1 MTTKYTIGQK
11 PLHIADVQEI
21 IEQNHKIEL
30 SAKAKEQILT
40 CREQLESLVEKSENP
55 IYGINTG
62 FGSLYNIAIKKDQLS
77 DLQTNLVM
85 SHACGT
91 GDEVPLEVVKIMI
104 LLKVQSLS
112 YGHSGVALSTV
123 ELLMDLYNHEILP
136 VIYQQGSLGASG
148 DLAPLAHLSLGLL
161 GMGEVY
167 VDGERTTAE
176 KALKDHKLSP
186 ITLQSKEGLALLNG
200 TQFMGAYAV
209 WSLIQGCKISYLAD
223 LIGAIS
229 LEGYDGRQEPFD
241 PLVHHV
247 RPHAGQIKTAQ
258 NLREFLEGS
267 ELISRAKKHVQ
278 DPYSFRCMPQ
288 VHGATKD
295 TLAHVIKVVTTE
307 INSVTDNPTIFG
319 EDGKII
325 SAGNFHGQPLALAMD
340 FLAIALSELGS
351 ISERRTYQL
360 ISGRRE
366 LPPFLVAEPGVNS
379 GFMIPQYTAA
389 SIASQNKQL
398 CHPASVDSIESSNGQ
413 EDHVSMG
420 ANAAT
425 KLYRVVENVERIL
438 AIELMNASQALAFRK
453 EKTSEFLSSFV
464 ALYRE
469 EVPFVKE
476 DRILHEDIEKSIL
489 FLQVTSLDP
498 ELIYG

>member
-1 MTTKYTIGQK
+1 MTTTYTIGEK
-11 PLHIADVQEI
+11 PLVISDIQKILEENHTLQLSQKVIDQIIA
-21 IEQNHKIEL
+21 
-30 SAKAKEQILT
+30 
-40 CREQLESLVEKSENP
+40 CREHLDKAIENSDHP

-62 FGSLYNIAIKKDQLS
+62 FGALYNIAIEKEQLT

-104 LLKVQSLS
+104 LLKIQSLS

-123 ELLMDLYNHEILP
+123 ELLVELFNKDILP

-161 GMGEVY
+161 GKGEVY
-167 VDGERTTAE
+167 LEGERMEASE
-176 KALKDHKLSP
+176 ALSKNGLAPVS
-186 ITLQSKEGLALLNG
+186 LQSKEGLALLNG

-209 WSLIQGCKISYLAD
+209 WSLIQGSRISYLAD

-229 LEGYDGRQEPFD
+229 LEGYDGRIEPFD
-241 PLVHHV
+241 ALVHHV
-247 RPHAGQIKTAQ
+247 RPHSGQIKTAE

-267 ELISRAKKHVQ
+267 ELISRPKQHVQ

-295 TLAHVIKVVTTE
+295 TIAHVVKIVTTE

-366 LPPFLVAEPGVNS
+366 LPPFLVAEPGLNS

-389 SIASQNKQL
+389 SIASQNKGL

-438 AIELMNASQALAFRK
+438 AIELMNGSQALGFRK
-453 EKTSEFLSSFV
+453 EKTSEFLASFV
-464 ALYRE
+464 ELYRG
-469 EVPFVKE
+469 EVPFVNE
-476 DRILHEDIEKSIL
+476 DRILHEDIEKSLL

-498 ELIYG
+498 ELIY

>member
-1 MTTKYTIGQK
+1 
-11 PLHIADVQEI
+11 
-21 IEQNHKIEL
+21 
-30 SAKAKEQILT
+30 
-40 CREQLESLVEKSENP
+40 
-55 IYGINTG
+55 
-62 FGSLYNIAIKKDQLS
+62 
-77 DLQTNLVM
+77 
-85 SHACGT
+85 
-91 GDEVPLEVVKIMI
+91 
-104 LLKVQSLS
+104 
-112 YGHSGVALSTV
+112 
-123 ELLMDLYNHEILP
+123 
-136 VIYQQGSLGASG
+136 
-148 DLAPLAHLSLGLL
+148 
-161 GMGEVY
+161 
-167 VDGERTTAE
+167 
-176 KALKDHKLSP
+176 
-186 ITLQSKEGLALLNG
+186 
-200 TQFMGAYAV
+200 MGAYAV
-209 WSLIQGCKISYLAD
+209 WSLIQGSRISYLAD

-229 LEGYDGRQEPFD
+229 LEGYDGRIEPFD
-241 PLVHHV
+241 ALVHHV
-247 RPHAGQIKTAQ
+247 RPHSGQIKTAE

-267 ELISRAKKHVQ
+267 ELISRPKKHVQ

-295 TLAHVIKVVTTE
+295 TIAHVVKVVTTE

-340 FLAIALSELGS
+340 FLAIALSELGA

-366 LPPFLVAEPGVNS
+366 LPPFLVAEPGLNS

-389 SIASQNKQL
+389 SIASQNKGL

-438 AIELMNASQALAFRK
+438 AIELMNGSQALGFRK
-453 EKTSEFLSSFV
+453 EKTSEFLASFV
-464 ALYRE
+464 ELYRG
-469 EVPFVKE
+469 EVPFVNE
-476 DRILHEDIEKSIL
+476 DRILHEDIEKSLL

-498 ELIYG
+498 ELIY